1 MILHDRW
8 SDVQRLVRI
17 GLEVVIVPKV
27 SAEVAN
33 VHVLLLAGNV
43 ILMFVEIAGSGEML
57 QLI

>member
-1 MILHDRW
+1 MVLHGHC

-27 SAEVAN
+27 SAEVVN

-43 ILMFVEIAGSGEML
+43 ILMFAEIAGSGEML
-57 QLI
+57 